1 VVTVISNIPEQEL
14 FGECWA
20 KLKECDAFAASTGSR
35 RECPLRWVTG
45 RHTCYIRSLLP
56 GW

>member
-1 VVTVISNIPEQEL
+1 ML
-14 FGECWA
+14 G
-20 KLKECDAFAASTGSR
+20 KLKECDAIAASTGSR
-35 RECPLRWVTG
+35 RERPLRWVTG